1 MKHVVKQSLIMAAIG
16 AMMASCTANGKL
28 QQYIEDNNIRLAG
41 KEIGPGIRCEGM
53 TIDRDTVIVTYSL
66 PRVEVSDS
74 ELANWDYITR
84 QHKQLFLDGLRNDKD
99 TYPEGAHIIT
109 DADVYM
115 KGVFKY
121 ANASLDVMLSPE
133 ELDEALK

>member
-53 TIDRDTVIVTYSL
+53 TST
-66 PRVEVSDS
+66 
-74 ELANWDYITR
+74 ATR
-84 QHKQLFLDGLRNDKD
+84 
-99 TYPEGAHIIT
+99 
-109 DADVYM
+109 
-115 KGVFKY
+115 
-121 ANASLDVMLSPE
+121 S
-133 ELDEALK
+133 